1 MVQGY
6 SSSPDQVTCQVLGY
20 WGNAF
25 SPHNSF
31 IFRPK
36 CNMNRIR
43 PKANGNF
50 FFFLPMN
57 NAIINEYF
65 CVKVL
70 VAAVRLLV
78 SNHI

>member
-6 SSSPDQVTCQVLGY
+6 SSSSDQVTFQVLGY
-20 WGNAF
+20 WGVAF

-31 IFRPK
+31 NFGPK
-36 CNMNRIR
+36 CNMDRIQL
-43 PKANGNF
+43 KANENF
-50 FFFLPMN
+50 FFFLSIN
-57 NAIINEYF
+57 NAIISEYF

-78 SNHI
+78 SNH